1 MLLPLPHPWTPEGR
15 REQAE
20 DTHWLPGIPTP
31 VLVMEMKTKR
41 REGIGARHTTSP
53 SEGWLVYLEKFTQD
67 ENHDGD
73 VSGSALGVGRTWGGD
88 LEGVGWGGGHRAA
101 IYPGPGAPGGRS

>member
-20 DTHWLPGIPTP
+20 KDTHWLPGIPAP
-31 VLVMEMKTKR
+31 VLVMEMKT
-41 REGIGARHTTSP
+41 EMGGNWCTSGSFHTTSP
-53 SEGWLVYLEKFTQD
+53 SEGWLVYLEKFIQD

-73 VSGSALGVGRTWGGD
+73 VSGSALGARRTWGGD
-88 LEGVGWGGGHRAA
+88 MGGVG
-101 IYPGPGAPGGRS
+101 